1 MTKIHAAVVER
12 PLYGDEYFHVQQ
24 AKSAQKVEWE
34 YTRLLAMGNIHL
46 RADACILDAAC
57 GAAPGLRFF
66 DQRSNRVIG
75 LDIASAALRA
85 ARQMLPHARLVQA
98 NLDVPLPFAAGTF
111 DLIILREAIEHVQ
124 NGPAMLAAC
133 LRVLRPGGCVAIT
146 TPNRWDA
153 RRPIFAATRRVW
165 SGDADPTHTHIYS
178 PTEMRR
184 VLQSVGFTQVRV
196 YTGFKPML
204 RLGGKRVPFRLSLP
218 FPPLIGNGVVAFGWH
233 EEKR

>member
-1 MTKIHAAVVER
+1 MTAQRAAVMER
-12 PLYGDEYFHVQQ
+12 PLYGDEYFRVQQ
-24 AKSAQKVEWE
+24 AKSAQKVHWE
-34 YTRLLAMGNIHL
+34 YTRLLAMGDIHL

-85 ARQMLPHARLVQA
+85 ARHMLPHAQLVQA

-124 NGPAMLAAC
+124 GGLVTLAAC

-178 PTEMRR
+178 PTEMRG
-184 VLQSVGFTQVRV
+184 VLQHVGFTHVRV
-196 YTGFKPML
+196 RTGFKPVL
-204 RLGGKRVPFRLSLP
+204 RLGGKRLPFHLTLP
-218 FPPLIGNGVVAFGWH
+218 FPPLIGNGVVAFGWR
-233 EEKR
+233 EEKQ

>member
-1 MTKIHAAVVER
+1 MNDLRAAVVER
-12 PLYGDEYFHVQQ
+12 PSYNDEYFRVQQ
-24 AKSAQKVEWE
+24 AKSAQKVQWE
-34 YTRLLAMGNIHL
+34 YTRLLDMGGINL
-46 RADACILDAAC
+46 QANAYILDAAC

-66 DQRSNRVIG
+66 DRRADCVIG

-85 ARQMLPHARLVQA
+85 ARQMLPHAQLVQA
-98 NLDVPLPFAAGTF
+98 DLDTALPFALETF

-124 NGPAMLAAC
+124 NGPVTLAAC

-178 PTEMRR
+178 PPEMRA
-184 VLQSVGFTQVRV
+184 VLHAVGFARVRIR
-196 YTGFKPML
+196 TGFKPML
-204 RLGGKRVPFRLSLP
+204 RRGGKRLPFRLSLP
-218 FPPLIGNGVVAFGWH
+218 FPPLIGNGVVAFGWR

>member
-1 MTKIHAAVVER
+1 MTAQRAAVVER
-12 PLYGDEYFHVQQ
+12 PSYNDEYFRVQQ
-24 AKSAQKVEWE
+24 AKSAQKVQWE
-34 YTRLLAMGNIHL
+34 YTRLLAMGGIHL

-66 DQRSNRVIG
+66 DQQSNRVIG

-85 ARQMLPHARLVQA
+85 ARQMLPHAQLVQA
-98 NLDVPLPFAAGTF
+98 DLDTALPFADESF

-124 NGPAMLAAC
+124 DGPATLAAC

-153 RRPIFAATRRVW
+153 RRPLFAATRRVW

-178 PTEMRR
+178 PAEMRA
-184 VLQSVGFTQVRV
+184 VLRRVGFMHVRV
-196 YTGFKPML
+196 CTGFKPML
-204 RLGGKRVPFRLSLP
+204 RLGGKRLPFHLSLP
-218 FPPLIGNGVVAFGWH
+218 FPPLIGNGVVAFGWR

>member
-1 MTKIHAAVVER
+1 MTGHHAVTVER
-12 PLYGDEYFHVQQ
+12 PLYNDEYFRVQQ
-24 AKSAQKVEWE
+24 AKSAQKVHWE

-46 RADACILDAAC
+46 RADAYVLDAAC

-66 DQRSNRVIG
+66 DQRSTHVIG

-85 ARQMLPHARLVQA
+85 ARQMLPHAQLVQA
-98 NLDVPLPFAAGTF
+98 NLDVPLPFAADTF

-124 NGPAMLAAC
+124 DGLVTLATC

-153 RRPIFAATRRVW
+153 RRPLFAATWRVW

-178 PTEMRR
+178 PTEMRA
-184 VLQSVGFTQVRV
+184 VLQHVGFTHVRV
-196 YTGFKPML
+196 RTGFKPML
-204 RLGGKRVPFRLSLP
+204 RLGGKRLPLRVSLP
-218 FPPLIGNGVVAFGWH
+218 FPPLIGNGVVAFGWR